1 MGQHPNSRKFQE
13 HTWENLGTHNWVE
26 SDWCRGFLFFATRY
40 GFLRHLK
47 TSLVFCPVRAPAFA
61 RHRRKSG
68 ASSTIGWSQNAWDIS
83 THHIIQQNNTKD
95 VGSFFKHHTRHQ
107 KTSKKTPFTLHT
119 LQSHTVTTY
128 SHHKRFCCKFAGDAS
143 AGSDLRC
150 LPGAWRSAKPGTGTG
165 SGERGGRV
173 IWTCGVGDQKFY
185 IVLPG
190 IRKCGNNLQIEF
202 VYVCFMS

>member
-1 MGQHPNSRKFQE
+1 
-13 HTWENLGTHNWVE
+13 
-26 SDWCRGFLFFATRY
+26 LFFATLY

-107 KTSKKTPFTLHT
+107 KTSKKTPLTLRHI
-119 LQSHTVTTY
+119 QSLHIRIT
-128 SHHKRFCCKFAGDAS
+128 RDFAANSRETHPPAPTSGAS
-143 AGSDLRC
+143 LAHEDRQSR
-150 LPGAWRSAKPGTGTG
+150 ARAQ
-165 SGERGGRV
+165 EAV
-173 IWTCGVGDQKFY
+173 NEVA
-185 IVLPG
+185 
-190 IRKCGNNLQIEF
+190 
-202 VYVCFMS
+202 